1 MSRVNMPALG
11 VGNDFVRSQPRL
23 KPVHT
28 ATVSPALASAPAFA
42 VLDELSLSLT
52 PTTVTNKSV
61 FGRSLDWLH
70 RYSLGAFALILLI
83 VAASGI
89 EVGKMYV
96 SAQYSLGAVS
106 AESIATHKRPV
117 KGPNLIVPSKD
128 IDQTITNVSSQSL
141 SLTIGAKTV
150 PISPEKIKSWLD
162 TSTDNSTKTAYIHVD
177 QKAIAKT
184 LNEAASPLIKS
195 PLNQVSVTNADGTS
209 KIIAAGQSG
218 IKLGDTDAATKQIGQ
233 SLLAA
238 KGMQITLPTE
248 TQAFAVSTVADFDKL
263 IEVNIVTKQ
272 MYLYDHGNLSHTYP
286 ISAGATAT
294 PTPVGQYKIY
304 EKLAVQDMRG
314 WNANGTR
321 YFQPHVRWVNYFLPG
336 GYAVHGNYWRP
347 QSWFGAVNSSHGC
360 VSLPDTQAKEV
371 YDWAPIGTTVI
382 THT

>member
-1 MSRVNMPALG
+1 MPALG

-23 KPVHT
+23 KPVQT
-28 ATVSPALASAPAFA
+28 AIVSPALASAPVFA
-42 VLDELSLSLT
+42 VLDDLSLNLT
-52 PTTVTNKSV
+52 PASAQKKS
-61 FGRSLDWLH
+61 FFAYSLDWLH

-96 SAQYSLGAVS
+96 SAHYSLGAVTT
-106 AESIATHKRPV
+106 ESTVTHTRPI

-128 IDQTITNVSSQSL
+128 IDQTITNISSQSL

-150 PISPEKIKSWLD
+150 PISAEKIKGWLD

-184 LNEAASPLIKS
+184 LNETAAPVIKP
-195 PLNQVSVTNADGTS
+195 PLNQVSVTNADGS
-209 KIIAAGQSG
+209 SRVIAAGQSG
-218 IKLGDTDAATKQIGQ
+218 IKLGDTSAATKQIGQ
-233 SLLAA
+233 TLLAA
-238 KGMQITLPTE
+238 KGMQLTLPTE
-248 TQAFAVSTVADFDKL
+248 TQAFAASTVTDFDKL

-272 MYLYDHGNLSHTYP
+272 MYLYDHGNLTHTYP
-286 ISAGATAT
+286 ISAGAVAT

-321 YFQPHVRWVNYFLPG
+321 YFQPHVRWINYFLPG
-336 GYAVHGNYWRP
+336 GYAIHGNYWRP